1 MIDVKVA
8 CITNELQ
15 GTKTVIYET
24 NKMQWFVLLPMRC
37 EATVLGLGLVPLGA
51 WHLLSNR

>member
-1 MIDVKVA
+1 MIDVKIA
-8 CITNELQ
+8 YITNELQ

-51 WHLLSNR
+51 WHWLSNR

>member
-8 CITNELQ
+8 YITNDLQ

-24 NKMQWFVLLPMRC
+24 NKMQWFVLLSMRC
-37 EATVLGLGLVPLGA
+37 EETVLGLGLVPLGA
-51 WHLLSNR
+51 WHWLSNR

>member
-1 MIDVKVA
+1 MIDVKIA
-8 CITNELQ
+8 YITNELQ

-37 EATVLGLGLVPLGA
+37 EERVLGLGLVPLGA
-51 WHLLSNR
+51 WHWLSNR